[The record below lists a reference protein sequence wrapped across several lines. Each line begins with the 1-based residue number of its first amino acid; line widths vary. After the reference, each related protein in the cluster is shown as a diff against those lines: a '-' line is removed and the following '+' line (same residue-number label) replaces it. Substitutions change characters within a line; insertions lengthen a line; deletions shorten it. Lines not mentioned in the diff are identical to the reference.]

1 MRRREPAALLA
12 APGRLGVASQDVRLA
27 SFPVAAFVAL
37 AAGCQPAPGTPA
49 ALPLAAPVASPAS
62 SVPAPTPPSTSAASA
77 SATTPLAPPW
87 TPPPVPS
94 DVPVQLADTHR
105 KLSTVGKVRV
115 ERSGTAVSL
124 VCEECGPA
132 AQRLTVDAPA
142 MDGSYTA
149 PGRRESVLV
158 VGGDC
163 AVLGRVWGC
172 TVLLEQWDDGSWRWK
187 AKADVRLNA
196 LRVVHLAQ
204 GRDIL
209 VGDFLGFQMGATW
222 QEVFVLDFANEDPM
236 ESVLV
241 LAHAD
246 LCTTGGEHA
255 STGSIE
261 GFVLEDRN
269 KDGATDL
276 VVSVSYGERT
286 FPPAW
291 LSCKP
296 KPDGTLDLG
305 FPLPVATPMRLVF
318 LGNGSSFVPDAATKK
333 LLSGKHAL
341 RRRAP

>member
-1 MRRREPAALLA
+1 M
-12 APGRLGVASQDVRLA
+12 
-27 SFPVAAFVAL
+27 
-37 AAGCQPAPGTPA
+37 
-49 ALPLAAPVASPAS
+49 
-62 SVPAPTPPSTSAASA
+62 
-77 SATTPLAPPW
+77 
-87 TPPPVPS
+87 PS
-94 DVPVQLADTHR
+94 DVPAHLAETHR
-105 KLSTVGKVRV
+105 RLSNLGTVRV
-115 ERSGTAVSL
+115 ERDGAVVSL

-132 AQRLTVDAPA
+132 ARRLTVEAPA

-149 PGRRESVLV
+149 PGRRESVLLA
-158 VGGDC
+158 GGDC

-172 TVLLEQWDDGSWRWK
+172 TVLLERWDDGGWRWK

-196 LRVVHLAQ
+196 PRVVHLAQ

-209 VGDFLGFQMGATW
+209 VGDFLGFQAGATW

-236 ESVLV
+236 ASVLV

-286 FPPAW
+286 FPRGS

-296 KPDGTLDLG
+296 QPDGTLDLG
-305 FPLPVATPMRLVF
+305 FPLPVARPMRLVF
-318 LGNGSSFVPDAATKK
+318 LWDGSAFVPDAATKR

-341 RRRAP
+341 RRRGDP